1 MLKKTLYFTRACT
14 LNLKNN
20 QLKIHFND
28 DDSERSVPVED
39 IGYVVLENQRI
50 SFTAPLMTALSEN
63 NVSVIFTD
71 SRMMPVSMLMTLE
84 GNSVHQ
90 EVFRNQINA
99 TVPLNKGLWKQII
112 CSKILNQSRL
122 LNKLGFDGSTLSYYS
137 RTVKSGDSDNR
148 EGAAARLYWPMMFG
162 DCFARDRYG
171 DSPNNMLNYGYSILR
186 AATAR
191 ALTGSGL
198 LPLVGI
204 FHKNRYNSFPLA
216 DDLMEPFRP
225 FVDEVVYYLYEN
237 GERELTTDVKKH
249 ILEVLTCDT
258 SFGDEMK
265 PLSVGLTTVSASLAK
280 CYSGD
285 SRKLILPVL

>member
-1 MLKKTLYFTRACT
+1 MLKKTLYFTRACS
-14 LNLKNN
+14 LNLKNS

-28 DDSERSVPVED
+28 DDSERSIPVED
-39 IGYVVLENQRI
+39 IGYIVLENQRI
-50 SFTAPLMTALSEN
+50 VITTPLMAALSEN

-71 SRMMPVSMLMTLE
+71 SRMMPVSMLMTLD

-90 EVFRNQINA
+90 EVYRNQINA
-99 TVPLNKGLWKQII
+99 TAPLNKGLWKQIV

-122 LNKLGFDGSTLSYYS
+122 LDKLGFDGSTLKYYS
-137 RTVKSGDSDNR
+137 QTVKSGDSDNR

-258 SFGDEMK
+258 AFGDELK
-265 PLSVGLTTVSASLAK
+265 PLSVGLTTASASLAK
-280 CYSGD
+280 CYGGD
-285 SRKLILPVL
+285 SKKLILPVL